1 MPTSQLVTTPR
12 LAIHTLVAGPEHAPV
27 VVLIHGNCS
36 SSGFWVPLIDQLG
49 ERYRVIAPDFRGYGD
64 SEAAP
69 IDATRGV
76 RDFSDDL
83 HALLTALHIDAPVTL
98 VGWSVGGGVAMQF
111 AIDHPRQVA
120 GIVLENPMSP
130 FGFGGTRD
138 AAGTPNHPDFAGS
151 GGGTAS
157 PDFVRL
163 LAAKDRG
170 SEGPTSPRNVM
181 NTGYYKPPFRVEPA
195 LEERYLD
202 ALLSTRTGPGF
213 YPGDLA
219 PSPHWPTV
227 APGTGGMNNAIS
239 PKYLDLSRFA
249 AIDPRPP
256 VLWIRGA
263 DDAIVSDT
271 SFFDL
276 GFLGKLGV
284 VPGWP
289 GDEVFPAQPM
299 VSQTRAVLDAYQKA
313 GGRYEELVFADCGH
327 SPHIEHA
334 DRFLAALHNFIAGA

>member
-1 MPTSQLVTTPR
+1 MPTSRTVPTSR
-12 LAIHTLVAGPEHAPV
+12 IAIHILEAGSEQAPV

-36 SSGFWVPLIDQLG
+36 SSASWEPLIDQLG

-83 HALLTALHIDAPVTL
+83 HALLEALHIDAPVHL

-120 GIVLENPMSP
+120 SIVLENPMSP
-130 FGFGGTRD
+130 FGFGGTKD

-151 GGGTAS
+151 GGGTAN

-170 SEGPTSPRNVM
+170 SDGPTSPRNVM
-181 NTGYYKPPFRVEPA
+181 NSAYYKPPFRAEPA

-213 YPGDLA
+213 YPGDLT

-239 PKYLDLSRFA
+239 PKYVDLSPFA

-271 SFFDL
+271 SFFDI

-299 VSQTRAVLDAYQKA
+299 VSQIRHVLDAYQQR
-313 GGRYEELVFADCGH
+313 GGAYEEQVFADCGH
-327 SPHIEHA
+327 SPHIEHPA
-334 DRFLAALHNFIAGA
+334 RYLAALHKFFARA

>member
-36 SSGFWVPLIDQLG
+36 SSGFWVPLIDRLG
-49 ERYRVIAPDFRGYGD
+49 ERHRVIAPDFRGYGD

-83 HALLTALHIDAPVTL
+83 HALLTALHIDTPVTL

-163 LAAKDRG
+163 LAAGDRG
-170 SEGPTSPRNVM
+170 TDVPTSPRNVM

-195 LEERYLD
+195 QEERYLD

-213 YPGDLA
+213 YPGDLT

-239 PKYLDLSRFA
+239 PKYLNLAAFA

-299 VSQTRAVLDAYQKA
+299 ITQTRAVLDAYQKA

>member
-1 MPTSQLVTTPR
+1 MSTAQTVTTPR
-12 LAIHTLVAGPEHAPV
+12 LAIHTRTAGPEDAPV

-36 SSGFWVPLIDQLG
+36 SSGFWEPLIDQLG
-49 ERYRVIAPDFRGYGD
+49 QRYRVIAPDLRGYGD

-83 HALLTALHIDAPVTL
+83 HGLLAALKISAPVHL
-98 VGWSVGGGVAMQF
+98 VGWSVGGGVALQF
-111 AIDHPRQVA
+111 AIDHADQVA
-120 GIVLENPMSP
+120 SIVLESPMSP
-130 FGFGGTRD
+130 YGFGGTRD
-138 AAGTPNHPDFAGS
+138 AAGTPCHADFAGS
-151 GGGTAS
+151 GGGTAN
-157 PDFVRL
+157 PEFVGL
-163 LAAKDRG
+163 LAAKERG
-170 SEGPTSPRNVM
+170 SEGQVAPRNVM
-181 NTGYYKPPFRVEPA
+181 NTGYYKPPFRAEAA
-195 LEERYLD
+195 LEEHYLD
-202 ALLSTRTGPGF
+202 AVLSTRTGPGF
-213 YPGDLA
+213 YPGDVT

-239 PKYLDLSRFA
+239 PKYVNLSSFA
-249 AIDPRPP
+249 ATSPRPP

-299 VSQTRAVLDAYQKA
+299 VSQMRAVLDAYQA
-313 GGRYEELVFADCGH
+313 RGGRYEEVVFAECGH
-327 SPHIEHA
+327 APHIEHA
-334 DRFLAALHNFIAGA
+334 ERFLAALHNFFPAA

>member
-36 SSGFWVPLIDQLG
+36 SSGFWVPLIDRLG
-49 ERYRVIAPDFRGYGD
+49 ERHRVIAPDFRGYGD

-83 HALLTALHIDAPVTL
+83 HALLAALHIDTPVTL

-170 SEGPTSPRNVM
+170 SDGPTSPRNVM

-195 LEERYLD
+195 QEERYLD

-213 YPGDLA
+213 YPGDLT

-227 APGTGGMNNAIS
+227 APGTRGMNNAIS
-239 PKYLDLSRFA
+239 PKYLDLSAFA
-249 AIDPRPP
+249 AIEPRPP

-263 DDAIVSDT
+263 DDVIVSDA
-271 SFFDL
+271 SLFDL
-276 GFLGKLGV
+276 GHLGKLGL

-289 GDEVFPAQPM
+289 GDDVFPPQPM
-299 VSQTRAVLDAYQKA
+299 VGQTRAVLEAYRA
-313 GGRYEELVFADCGH
+313 RGGRYDELVLGECGH
-327 SPHIEHA
+327 SPHIERA
-334 DRFLAALHNFIAGA
+334 AAFLAALHNFLAGA